1 MLMDVCST
9 VWRSEQ
15 EFSQRGGERVR
26 LLHPNR
32 HVSAVGDLLDFRVS
46 QFALYTL
53 HAGTP
58 ERHHGV
64 LFELAQLSYEPRVAA
79 IKREERCAIDRESP
93 SLHFCVIA
101 LVSGKVTRTMRV
113 WVGS

>member
-1 MLMDVCST
+1 MPSLLIDQEDVRNANVCL
-9 VWRSEQ
+9 
-15 EFSQRGGERVR
+15 FNGLAQRAGILAGGERVR

-32 HVSAVGDLLDFRVS
+32 HVNAVGALLDFRVS

-58 ERHHGV
+58 KRHHGV

-79 IKREERCAIDRESP
+79 IKREERCVIDRENP
-93 SLHFCVIA
+93 SL
-101 LVSGKVTRTMRV
+101 RTFV
-113 WVGS
+113 